1 MTERRTALGRAAKEK
16 KMDLIDK
23 YLNEGK
29 KILKF
34 STKSNYLDEMDALL
48 VRGGV
53 TGTPDF
59 SDITITIDKKDL
71 KKAEKILKGTSYRR
85 YTVSDK

>member
-23 YLNEGK
+23 YLNE
-29 KILKF
+29 I
-34 STKSNYLDEMDALL
+34 DALL

-59 SDITITIDKKDL
+59 TDITITIDKKDL

>member
-23 YLNEGK
+23 F
-29 KILKF
+29 LKF
-34 STKSNYLDEMDALL
+34 STKSNYLDEIDALL

-59 SDITITIDKKDL
+59 TDITITIDKKDL